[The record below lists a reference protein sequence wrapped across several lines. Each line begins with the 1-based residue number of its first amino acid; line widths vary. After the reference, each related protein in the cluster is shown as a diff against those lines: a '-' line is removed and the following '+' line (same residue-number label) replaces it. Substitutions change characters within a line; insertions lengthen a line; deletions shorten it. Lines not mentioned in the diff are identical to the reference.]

1 MEEALRDYLLT
12 QPALVALVGQK
23 IRWVVSSQSDAGS
36 RIVLAKVSSV
46 PAYHTAGQSDL
57 ADSRVQVDCY
67 AETALTALSIAR
79 AVKAAIPKAPFTTIS
94 DYIAAMNALLLEDG
108 LSILQEDGFSI
119 LLETAGSID
128 FSLFQLSERQSYEDP
143 TPSHRV
149 HRVSIDFQVWHTSP

>member
-12 QPALVALVGQK
+12 KTALVALVGQK

-79 AVKAAIPKAPFTTIS
+79 AVKAAIPKAPFT
-94 DYIAAMNALLLEDG
+94 
-108 LSILQEDGFSI
+108 
-119 LLETAGSID
+119 AGGID

>member
-12 QPALVALVGQK
+12 KTAIVALVGQK

-46 PAYHTAGQSDL
+46 PAYHTSGQSDL

-79 AVKAAIPKAPFTTIS
+79 AVKAGIPKTPFT
-94 DYIAAMNALLLEDG
+94 
-108 LSILQEDGFSI
+108 
-119 LLETAGSID
+119 AGGVD
-128 FSLFQLSERQSYEDP
+128 FSLFQLSERQTYEDP

>member
-12 QPALVALVGQK
+12 KTALVALVGQK

-36 RIVLAKVSSV
+36 RIVLAKVSSI
-46 PAYHTAGQSDL
+46 PAYHAAGQSDL

-79 AVKAAIPKAPFTTIS
+79 AVKAAIPKAPFT
-94 DYIAAMNALLLEDG
+94 
-108 LSILQEDGFSI
+108 
-119 LLETAGSID
+119 AGGID

>member
-12 QPALVALVGQK
+12 KTALVALVGQK

-46 PAYHTAGQSDL
+46 PAYHASGQSDL

-79 AVKAAIPKAPFTTIS
+79 AVKAAIPKAPFT
-94 DYIAAMNALLLEDG
+94 
-108 LSILQEDGFSI
+108 
-119 LLETAGSID
+119 AGGID

>member
-12 QPALVALVGQK
+12 KTALVALVGQK

-46 PAYHTAGQSDL
+46 PAYHAAGQSDL

-79 AVKAAIPKAPFTTIS
+79 AVKAAIPKAPFT
-94 DYIAAMNALLLEDG
+94 
-108 LSILQEDGFSI
+108 
-119 LLETAGSID
+119 AGGID

>member
-12 QPALVALVGQK
+12 KTALVALVGQK

-46 PAYHTAGQSDL
+46 PLYHTSGQSDL

-79 AVKAAIPKAPFTTIS
+79 AVKAAIPKAPFT
-94 DYIAAMNALLLEDG
+94 
-108 LSILQEDGFSI
+108 
-119 LLETAGSID
+119 AGGID